1 MASSSVVTTQI
12 SNQLGTTDWKK
23 SIPSLSLG
31 NSLSLSLSLCNLNLN
46 KNLAGKQFLSL
57 SAPQK
62 SGLNYKSLRVNG
74 LFGGK
79 KENGE
84 KGDDAPSKAGI
95 LGNMQNLYETVK
107 KAQMVVQVEAVRV
120 QKELAAAEF
129 DGYCEVP
136 FQFPQRTFDALHS
149 SQLYGVSLY
158 HATLSGNQQP
168 VRIEIT
174 EAAMELGAEK
184 LSLLVNEAY
193 KDAHQKSVQAMK
205 ERMSDLAQSLGMPQ
219 GLSEGLKQ
227 Q

>member
-1 MASSSVVTTQI
+1 MASSSILTAQI
-12 SNQLGTTDWKK
+12 SNQLGTSDWKK
-23 SIPSLSLG
+23 PIPSLSHG
-31 NSLSLSLSLCNLNLN
+31 NFNLN
-46 KNLAGKQFLSL
+46 KNLAGKQFLSV
-57 SAPQK
+57 STPTK
-62 SGLNYKSLRVNG
+62 SGKSYKSLRVYG

-84 KGDDAPSKAGI
+84 KGDEPSKAGI

-129 DGYCEVP
+129 DGYCEGE
-136 FQFPQRTFDALHS
+136 LIK
-149 SQLYGVSLY
+149 
-158 HATLSGNQQP
+158 ATLSGNQQP
-168 VRIEIT
+168 IRIEIT